1 MTTNSQTPDEG
12 ECAIAQS
19 SQSSMVRLAYGP
31 EPLQFGELHLP
42 AGTGLFPTVILIH
55 GGFWRN
61 PYGYTLMTSLAEDL
75 AKHGIAAWNIEY
87 RRVGDAGGGWP
98 STLLDVARAA
108 DYLRSIAHS
117 YALDL
122 QRVVS
127 VGHSAGGH
135 LALWLAARPRIAND
149 NILATSGIPGKE
161 DQQRAIPLPL
171 VGVVSQAGV
180 ADLEM
185 GWRRN
190 LGSGAV
196 AELLGGSLQDVP
208 ECYAAASPAALL
220 PLGVPQ
226 VLIHGTADDRVPFTM
241 SQEYAQAAR
250 AAGDQV
256 TLIKLEGAD
265 HFVLIDAFSDAWA
278 KTVQSIRELFHMD

>member
-1 MTTNSQTPDEG
+1 MTTNSHTSGEDENTPPQP
-12 ECAIAQS
+12 AQS
-19 SQSSMVRLAYGP
+19 TMVRLAYGL

-42 AGTGLFPTVILIH
+42 TGTGLFPTVILIH

-61 PYGYTLMTSLAEDL
+61 PYGYTLMTSLADDL

-87 RRVGDAGGGWP
+87 RRIGDAGGGWP
-98 STLLDVARAA
+98 STLLDVAKAA
-108 DYLRSIAHS
+108 DYLRSIANS

-122 QRVVS
+122 RRVVAA
-127 VGHSAGGH
+127 GHSAGGH
-135 LALWLAARPRIAND
+135 LALWLAARPRIAKD
-149 NILATSGIPGKE
+149 SALAISRISGQGEK
-161 DQQRAIPLPL
+161 QSASPLPL
-171 VGVVSQAGV
+171 VGAVSQAGV

-196 AELLGGSLQDVP
+196 AELLGGGLQDVP
-208 ECYAAASPAALL
+208 ERYAVASPAALL

-226 VLIHGTADDRVPFTM
+226 VLIHGTADDQVPFTM
-241 SQEYAQAAR
+241 SEDYAQAAR

-265 HFVLIDAFSDAWA
+265 HFVLINSLSDAWVM
-278 KTVQSIRELFHMD
+278 TMRSIKDLLHLN